1 MRHST
6 DHTAELA
13 LSTARALLNPERVV
27 AALTPQAAAA
37 LSDGLS
43 GTALLHA
50 CLSRLGPEFATAA
63 DRHWEEAARL
73 LGRAS
78 PNGIYTGPGAL
89 AASLIIGSG
98 YLADPSRHRTAISKG
113 TAWLSARAQ
122 GLAHHQTARTNHGR
136 PGAPWAVYDVIR
148 GLSGIGRV
156 LLAAQAAGYQEEADP
171 GLTAA
176 LTTLTTLILTKH
188 GRHPGWWLPAEDH
201 PRTVTVH
208 PSGAATTGLAHGI
221 AGPLAFLSISHT
233 AGQSVP
239 GQDQAIH
246 TAAAWLLDWQ
256 DSTGSWPPFITGAEL
271 DDTTPQHR
279 AGRRHA
285 WCYGAPGIGRAL
297 ALAGDAVHERSL
309 AHAGREAIQRLASAP
324 PDGWDTEGPG
334 LCHGSAGILQ
344 ASTRTGQPVGSA
356 ARSLVQHVNAQ
367 TIFQFQQ
374 VESGVM
380 LDNPGFLA
388 GAAGAALALAEAAGV
403 VESQVSTAWDA
414 LLLLS

>member
-6 DHTAELA
+6 DHAAELA
-13 LSTARALLNPERVV
+13 LSTARTLLNPERVV
-27 AALTPQAAAA
+27 AALTPQAAAT

-50 CLSRLGPEFATAA
+50 CLSRLAPEFATAA

-98 YLADPSRHRTAISKG
+98 YLTDPSRHRTAISKA

-122 GLAHHQTARTNHGR
+122 GLAHHQTARTDHGR

-156 LLAAQAAGYQEEADP
+156 LVAAQAAGYEEEAGP

-176 LTTLTTLILTKH
+176 LTTLTTLILTNH
-188 GRHPGWWLPAEDH
+188 GRCPGWWLPAEDH

-221 AGPLAFLSISHT
+221 AGPLALLSLSHA

-239 GQDQAIH
+239 GQDHAIH
-246 TAAAWLLDWQ
+246 TAATWLLDWQ
-256 DSTGSWPPFITGAEL
+256 DTRGSWPPFITGAEL
-271 DDTTPQHR
+271 NDTTPQPR
-279 AGRRHA
+279 PGRRHA
-285 WCYGAPGIGRAL
+285 WCYGTPGIGRAL
-297 ALAGDAVHERSL
+297 TLAGNAVHEQSL
-309 AHAGREAIQRLASAP
+309 THAGREAIRRLATAP

-344 ASTRTGQPVGSA
+344 AAIRTGQPAGNA
-356 ARSLVQHVNAQ
+356 AHIMAQNFNAQ
-367 TIFQFQQ
+367 GLFRFPQ
-374 VESGVM
+374 VEAGVT
-380 LDNPGFLA
+380 LNNPGFLT
-388 GAAGAALALAEAAGV
+388 GATGAALALGEYAGLFA
-403 VESQVSTAWDA
+403 SQNSTDWDV